1 VFLYIALSLL
11 CSLACW
17 GTMKERP
24 VLVVL
29 AAGGVIVLICAC
41 TVNPSLGA

>member
-1 VFLYIALSLL
+1 MFLYVALSLL
-11 CSLACW
+11 AGLACW

-29 AAGGVIVLICAC
+29 
-41 TVNPSLGA
+41 GA